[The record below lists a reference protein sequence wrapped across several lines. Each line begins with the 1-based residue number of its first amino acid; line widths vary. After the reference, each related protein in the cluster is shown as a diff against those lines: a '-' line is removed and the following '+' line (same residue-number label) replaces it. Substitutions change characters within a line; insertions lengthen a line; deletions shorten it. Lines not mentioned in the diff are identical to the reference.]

1 MQRTVE
7 KGEIEQEVYSS
18 KELLEEFSW
27 YKISFVIFQSKKTA
41 RKHKEGWTIYSKK
54 LWMPKDHK

>member
-18 KELLEEFSW
+18 KELLEVFSC
-27 YKISFVIFQSKKTA
+27 YKI
-41 RKHKEGWTIYSKK
+41 
-54 LWMPKDHK
+54 